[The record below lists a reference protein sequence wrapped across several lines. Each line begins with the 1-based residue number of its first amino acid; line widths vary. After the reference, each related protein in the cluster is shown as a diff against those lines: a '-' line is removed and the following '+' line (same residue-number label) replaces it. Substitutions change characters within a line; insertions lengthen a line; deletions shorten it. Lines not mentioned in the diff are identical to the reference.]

1 MFKNHMGKT
10 TKLLVQNISLSM
22 GDFFAPFDL
31 VGVGDTRGRNE
42 RQHEVKVG
50 LFSLTFLSSFI

>member
-1 MFKNHMGKT
+1 MIENKK
-10 TKLLVQNISLSM
+10 KLLVQNINLSM

-42 RQHEVKVG
+42 SQDKSKSV
-50 LFSLTFLSSFI
+50 FSL